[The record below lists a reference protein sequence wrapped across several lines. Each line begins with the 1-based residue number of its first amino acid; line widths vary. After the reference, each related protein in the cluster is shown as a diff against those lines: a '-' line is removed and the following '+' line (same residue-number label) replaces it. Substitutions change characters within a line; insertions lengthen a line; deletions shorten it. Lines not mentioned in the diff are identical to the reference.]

1 MADSRGM
8 DKLLGCIYWETI
20 GDSRKTVDLA
30 AKIGQKHELRAGIR
44 HWTEEQHKITRGML
58 AGKL

>member
-8 DKLLGCIYWETI
+8 DKLLGCIYWQTI
-20 GDSRKTVDLA
+20 GDSRKPVDLA

-44 HWTEEQHKITRGML
+44 HWTEEQQKITRDML